1 MTTLRAP
8 WRFFGLAALLCAS
21 AAVAASPFSA
31 RIAEPAPRQPD
42 QSLPF
47 EITVSVPEHH
57 VVYKSSVEVKAET
70 GAALGAVKLP
80 AAVTKP
86 DPVDPDTT
94 VEVFKGDFTVT
105 GTLKPGS
112 DAATPKLTISFQG
125 CSETECFM
133 PEDHTFV
140 CRNGKWSADNG
151 ETAAAATDADSGFD
165 WTGGRTPATAGG
177 FLGENDLL
185 DFLDRAAGKTDGQ
198 TGGLKGFLA
207 DPTRFFRSYGLG
219 LTLLL
224 VLLGGVLLNLTPCV
238 LPMMP
243 ITLAI
248 IGAGSAAGGKKRGF
262 LFGGAY
268 GMGMAL
274 AYGGIGWIILRGGF
288 FVGSFQSSPVFNIA
302 VAALF
307 LVFALAMFDVF
318 TLDFSRLFKRG
329 KRGRGGI
336 WAAMLAGA
344 FSAVLAGAC
353 IAPVVLAVL
362 VLAGALISEGH
373 PAAQLLPFAL
383 GVGMALPWPF
393 AGAGLSVLPKPG
405 AWMVR
410 VKQAFGVLLVL
421 LAAYYAFTAVKTLR
435 HSAPADGE
443 SADASVIR
451 IDAGDREAWAAA
463 LEKAKA
469 ESKPVFADFWA
480 SWCKNCLAMEKTT
493 FRNPAVKERLSGYV
507 VIKVRAENPD
517 EPAAKAMLDAFAIR
531 GLPAFVVLE

>member
-1 MTTLRAP
+1 MTTLRKT
-8 WRFFGLAALLCAS
+8 WLTLGLVALCA
-21 AAVAASPFSA
+21 AAFAESPFSA
-31 RIAEPAPRQPD
+31 RIAATPPRQD
-42 QSLPF
+42 GALPF

-57 VVYKSSVEVKAET
+57 VIYKSSVEIKAES
-70 GAALGAVKLP
+70 GAALGGINLP

-94 VEVFKGDFTVT
+94 VEVFKGDFTVS
-105 GTLKPGS
+105 GALIPK
-112 DAATPKLTISFQG
+112 AAAASPKLSISFQG

-133 PEDHTFV
+133 PEEHHFAFRDGRWVAAETEPETPPP
-140 CRNGKWSADNG
+140 SG
-151 ETAAAATDADSGFD
+151 EAVFD
-165 WTGGRTPATAGG
+165 WTGGRRVTTAGG
-177 FLGENDLL
+177 YLGENDLL
-185 DFLDRAAGKTDGQ
+185 DFLDRAAGRDVGQ
-198 TGGLKGFLA
+198 SGGLKGFLA

-248 IGAGSAAGGKKRGF
+248 IGAGSAAGGKRRGF

-268 GMGMAL
+268 GLGMAL

-288 FVGSFQSSPVFNIA
+288 FVGSFQSSPIFNFA

-307 LVFALAMFDVF
+307 LVFSLAMFDVF
-318 TLDFSRLFKRG
+318 TLDFSRLLKRKRG
-329 KRGRGGI
+329 NGGI

-362 VLAGALISEGH
+362 VLAGALLSEGH

-421 LAAYYAFTAVKTLR
+421 LAVYYAFTAVKTLR
-435 HSAPADGE
+435 RSAPADE
-443 SADASVIR
+443 EADASTVR
-451 IDAGDREAWAAA
+451 IDAGDRAAWTKA
-463 LEKAKA
+463 LEKATA
-469 ESKPVFADFWA
+469 EAKPVFVDFWA
-480 SWCKNCLAMEKTT
+480 SWCKNCLAMEKST
-493 FRNPAVKERLSGYV
+493 FRAPDVKDRLAGYV
-507 VIKVRAENPD
+507 VVKVRAENPD
-517 EPAAKAMLDAFAIR
+517 DPAVKAMLEAFSVR
-531 GLPAFVVLE
+531 GLPAFAVLE